1 MQPLVTIAIPVYNE
15 ERFLEEAIRSAL
27 HQTYTNLE
35 IIIGDNASSDNT
47 GMIIQQ
53 YCESDNRITA
63 FRHKKNMGVHE
74 NFEFLKNKGQGKYFM
89 WLGGHDIVHR
99 EFVAEAVSRME
110 ENPGIALYYPLAN
123 YFANDVQEQLS
134 SDMNPDLD
142 TGSMHDYKD
151 RMLKVI
157 DNFGACSA
165 FQGLFRKSVID
176 QYRFD
181 KYGSDHL
188 FLLQASFFGNL
199 VPSAEIRYHRR
210 KVREETHAQQ
220 VERLKTYGYKN
231 EFPLYCTF
239 AHFKN
244 IFYWDKIPDVKT
256 RVRLVERIYLK
267 LSYLFARIRYRH
279 LVIHLLLKEFH
290 PRLFLLLFRIKTAAL
305 YKRLAGRKSQA
316 YQASLKSS

>member
-15 ERFLEEAIRSAL
+15 EKFIEEAIRSVL

-35 IIIGDNASSDNT
+35 IIIGDNASSDNSW
-47 GMIIQQ
+47 MIIEQ
-53 YCESDNRITA
+53 YREADNRITA

-74 NFEFLKNKGQGKYFM
+74 NFEFLKNKGRGKYFM
-89 WLGGHDIVHR
+89 WLGGHDIVHS
-99 EFVAEAVSRME
+99 EFVSEAVNNME
-110 ENPGIALYYPLAN
+110 QNSNIVLYYPLAN
-123 YFANDVQEQLS
+123 YFANNVQEQLS
-134 SDMNPDLD
+134 NDMNPDLD
-142 TGSMHDYKD
+142 TGGMDDYKD

-188 FLLQASFFGNL
+188 FLLQAAYFGHL

-220 VERLKTYGYKN
+220 VERLKTFGYKN
-231 EFPLYCTF
+231 DFPLYCTF

-244 IFYWDKIPDVKT
+244 IFYWDKIPDAKI
-256 RVRLVERIYLK
+256 RVQLVERIYQV

-279 LVIHLLLKEFH
+279 LVNHLLLKKFH
-290 PRLFLLLFRIKTAAL
+290 PQLFLLLFRIKTAAL
-305 YKRLAGRKSQA
+305 FKRLTGRKTPG
-316 YQASLKSS
+316 YQASLKSP